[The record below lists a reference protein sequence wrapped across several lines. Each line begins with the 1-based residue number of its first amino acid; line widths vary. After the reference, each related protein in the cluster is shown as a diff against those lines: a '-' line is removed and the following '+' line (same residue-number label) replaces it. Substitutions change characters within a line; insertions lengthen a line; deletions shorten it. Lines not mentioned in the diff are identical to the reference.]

1 MTNREGGPVDFLA
14 WAPHFLDHLLP
25 VFRALPEE
33 RRGTFYVGPDLMQY
47 AKAQGLDAKRYTATG
62 GDNLTVVS
70 AYGDLGRA
78 LRMGENRRMILM
90 EHGAGH
96 TYKMPHSSYAGA
108 GALRDRVSLFL
119 STNEQVYRANKVNW
133 PDTPNVIC
141 GCPKL
146 DKWNKVLE
154 RPHTRTSPP
163 TVAISFHWDCQVI
176 SETRTSFPFY
186 RGALQA
192 LNRKYKLIGHAH
204 PRIWGRVART
214 YKEFGIEAVR
224 SFDKVMERADLY
236 IIDNSSTLYE
246 FAYLDRP
253 VVVLNCPWYRRNVH
267 HGLRFWKHSDV
278 GVNCERVDDL
288 LPSVALALTDP
299 PEQQE
304 KRRRAVEY
312 VYPIRGN
319 AAEVAAEAICQLG
332 RSAVRGAAAPPAP
345 ATSALSSVFGEAF
358 RTNKWRSLET
368 RSGHGSELRN
378 TRDIRNELP
387 RFLRDRGIG
396 SLLDAG
402 CGDWN
407 WIRELK
413 LNVEYTGV
421 DIVPEIISGLLAK
434 YAGPG
439 RRFLVADITKD
450 ELPVADLLL
459 CRSVLYH
466 FSFDNIWLALS
477 AFRRC
482 ARVGVLLTYNP
493 KVRANRDIPDG
504 KWRRLDLRKAP
515 FNLPEPS
522 WSIPDLDNE
531 PGALGFWKTE
541 ELPEWPST
549 A

>member
-1 MTNREGGPVDFLA
+1 VTNREGGPVDFLA

-25 VFRALPEE
+25 VFQALPDE
-33 RRGTFYVGPDLMQY
+33 RRGTFYVSPALLPY
-47 AKAQGLDAKRYTATG
+47 AKARGVDAKRFTATG
-62 GDNLTVVS
+62 GDNITVVS

-78 LRMGENRRMILM
+78 LRMGQSRRLVLM
-90 EHGAGH
+90 EHGAGF
-96 TYKMPHSSYAGA
+96 TFLQPNSSYAGW
-108 GALRDRVSLFL
+108 GELRSRISLFL
-119 STNEQVYRANKVNW
+119 STNEQVYRANKAKYPN
-133 PDTPNVIC
+133 TPNVIC

-146 DKWNKVLE
+146 DKWDKARE
-154 RPHTRTSPP
+154 HPRTRTNPP
-163 TVAISFHWDCQVI
+163 TVAISFHWDCQVVQEAR
-176 SETRTSFPFY
+176 SAFPFY
-186 RGALQA
+186 RGALREMA
-192 LNRKYKLIGHAH
+192 KKYRLIGHAH
-204 PRIWGRVART
+204 PRIWGRIART
-214 YKEFGIEAVR
+214 YREFGIEAVR
-224 SFDKVMERADLY
+224 SFDEVMERADLY
-236 IIDNSSTLYE
+236 VNDCSSTLYE

-253 VVVLNCPWYRRNVH
+253 VVVLNCPWYRKNVH

-278 GVNCERVDDL
+278 GVNCERIGDL
-288 LPSVALALTDP
+288 LPSVAQALADP

-304 KRRRAVEY
+304 KRRRAVDY
-312 VYPIRGN
+312 VYPVRGN

-332 RSAVRGAAAPPAP
+332 RSAIQGRITSSAP

-358 RTNKWRSLET
+358 RTNKWRSSESK
-368 RSGHGSELRN
+368 SGRGSELKN
-378 TRDIRNELP
+378 TGDIRHELP
-387 RFLRDRGIG
+387 RFLRNRGVG

-413 LNVEYTGV
+413 LGVEYTGV
-421 DIVPEIISGLLAK
+421 DIVPELISGLLAQ

-450 ELPVADLLL
+450 ELPPADVVL

-466 FSFDNIWLALS
+466 FSFDNIWRALS

-482 ARVGVLLTYNP
+482 ARMGVLLTYNP
-493 KVRANRDIPDG
+493 DIRTNRDIPDG